1 MTNACLV
8 DVLDS
13 SDQLLKNAYRRFL
26 MQALLLDDVVEKF
39 TIDAVLHYQIQLSF
53 CFNYL

>member
-8 DVLDS
+8 DVLYS
-13 SDQLLKNAYRRFL
+13 SDQLLKNADCRFL

-39 TIDAVLHYQIQLSF
+39 SVHAVLHYQI
-53 CFNYL
+53 